1 MEFKDSNT
9 GRHNTYNETRQGEG
23 SQYINHVGQ
32 VTYNYAAPSR
42 MDAYFRRL
50 HSEIISNTTREIIE
64 DLQDYK
70 TQLYGAIGLEQK
82 LSDGGFTQGNIR
94 WALSKI
100 AQYVKKATIYE
111 CYPSAQ
117 EINLL
122 LFGEIKSKFDRY
134 IFPDLKKG
142 MAVDSALQ
150 RIDEIIVSPIMQ
162 MLNANGEH
170 DEDLHYTSDHIYGM
184 VFYLIDMS
192 HISWK
197 DDESDRL
204 QVNPM

>member
-9 GRHNTYNETRQGEG
+9 GQYNTYNETRQGEG
-23 SQYINHVGQ
+23 SQYINNVGQ

-42 MDAYFRRL
+42 LDAYFRRL
-50 HSEIISNTTREIIE
+50 HIEITNNITCEIIE
-64 DLQDYK
+64 DLRDYK

-82 LSDGGFTQGNIR
+82 LIDGGFTQGNIK
-94 WALSKI
+94 WALIKI
-100 AQYVKKATIYE
+100 EQYNKKATRYE

-142 MAVDSALQ
+142 MAVDLALQ
-150 RIDEIIVSPIMQ
+150 RIDAIIVSPIMQ

-170 DEDLHYTSDHIYGM
+170 DEDLHYTTDHIYGM
-184 VFYLIDMS
+184 MFYLIDMS
-192 HISWK
+192 QICWK
-197 DDESDRL
+197 DYEPTAAVASL
-204 QVNPM
+204 

>member
-9 GRHNTYNETRQGEG
+9 GQHNSYSETHQGEG
-23 SQYINHVGQ
+23 SHYINHVGQ
-32 VTYNYAAPSR
+32 VNYHYAAPSR
-42 MDAYFRRL
+42 MDAYFRHL
-50 HSEIISNTTREIIE
+50 HSEISSNTTREIIE
-64 DLQDYK
+64 DLRDYK
-70 TQLYGAIGLEQK
+70 TQLYCTLGLEQK
-82 LSDGGFTQGNIR
+82 LNDEGFTPGDIQ
-94 WALSKI
+94 WAISKI
-100 AQYVKKATIYE
+100 AQYVKKAARYE

-134 IFPDLKKG
+134 ILPEIKRG
-142 MAVDSALQ
+142 MAVDIILQ

-184 VFYLIDMS
+184 MFYLIEMS
-192 HISWK
+192 QISWK
-197 DDESDRL
+197 DDVPVAAEAK
-204 QVNPM
+204 P